1 MSFWTKLKENV
12 SQISGELK
20 TKVAQFRNDAFAE
33 ASMAMCALIAAAD
46 GSIDPQEKEKTTK
59 LILNNDTLS
68 VFEAETLRQKFE
80 KFAGKLE
87 KDYDFGK
94 IDAIQAIG
102 KLKSKSDQARAVIQV
117 GIIIGGADGDFDD
130 DEKQAVKEAC
140 HALDIDPAEY
150 DLT

>member
-1 MSFWTKLKENV
+1 MSFWTRLKENV
-12 SQISGELK
+12 TQMSSDLK

-46 GSIDPQEKEKTTK
+46 GSIDPEEKEKTTK

-80 KFAGKLE
+80 KYAGKLE

-94 IDAIQAIG
+94 IDAIQTIG
-102 KLKSKSDQARAVIQV
+102 KLKNKSDQARAVIQV
-117 GIIIGGADGDFDD
+117 GIIIGGADGDFDE
-130 DEKQAVKEAC
+130 DEKRAVKEAC

-150 DLT
+150 DLA